1 MSYAPATTR
10 PRQVAGDIRPHH
22 LTVRGMPCLGD
33 MSCTRPGWLAAGL
46 LAAIGLAGCATG
58 SGAYSEPEQARIDA
72 YERAAEQVLQSRGMK
87 GPAPVVRVGTD
98 PSLAAAG
105 RPAGYYTDQGRAAR
119 SGMIVVN
126 RAAVAD
132 DYIAQ
137 AVLSQELAHYV
148 LGHAEGAC
156 RERRLECEIEARIA
170 SVELLMTGWGLEYS
184 DAIRLQY
191 AYLKSVVL
199 AAQRGDVPA
208 APGKSD
214 PCRELQEFATRFK
227 ASASCE

>member
-1 MSYAPATTR
+1 
-10 PRQVAGDIRPHH
+10 
-22 LTVRGMPCLGD
+22 
-33 MSCTRPGWLAAGL
+33 MSCIRSGWLGAGL

-119 SGMIVVN
+119 PGLIVVN
-126 RAAVAD
+126 RSAVAD

-148 LGHAEGAC
+148 LGHADGAC

-199 AAQRGDVPA
+199 AAQRGDVA
-208 APGKSD
+208 VAPGKSD

>member
-1 MSYAPATTR
+1 M
-10 PRQVAGDIRPHH
+10 
-22 LTVRGMPCLGD
+22 
-33 MSCTRPGWLAAGL
+33 
-46 LAAIGLAGCATG
+46 
-58 SGAYSEPEQARIDA
+58 
-72 YERAAEQVLQSRGMK
+72 
-87 GPAPVVRVGTD
+87 RVGTD
-98 PSLAAAG
+98 PSLAGAG
-105 RPAGYYTDQGRAAR
+105 RPAGYYTDQGRR
-119 SGMIVVN
+119 IVVN

-148 LGHAEGAC
+148 LGHADGAC

-191 AYLKSVVL
+191 AYLKSVLL
-199 AAQRGDVPA
+199 AAQRGEVPA
-208 APGKSD
+208 TPGKSD

-227 ASASCE
+227 AQASCE

>member
-1 MSYAPATTR
+1 
-10 PRQVAGDIRPHH
+10 
-22 LTVRGMPCLGD
+22 MPCLGD
-33 MSCTRPGWLAAGL
+33 MSCIRSGWLGAGL

-119 SGMIVVN
+119 PGLIVVN
-126 RAAVAD
+126 RSAVAD

-148 LGHAEGAC
+148 LGHADGAC

-199 AAQRGDVPA
+199 AAQRGDVA
-208 APGKSD
+208 VAPGKSD

>member
-1 MSYAPATTR
+1 MGR
-10 PRQVAGDIRPHH
+10 KRWGR
-22 LTVRGMPCLGD
+22 LGV
-33 MSCTRPGWLAAGL
+33 CLAAAL
-46 LAAIGLAGCATG
+46 GLAGCATG
-58 SGAYSEPEQARIDA
+58 SGTYTEPEQARIDA
-72 YERAAEQVLQSRGMK
+72 YERAAEQILQSRGMR
-87 GPAPVVRVGTD
+87 GPAPAVRVGTD
-98 PSLAAAG
+98 PSLAGAG
-105 RPAGYYTDQGRAAR
+105 RPAGYYTEQGRR
-119 SGMIVVN
+119 IVVN

-148 LGHAEGAC
+148 LGHADNAC

-199 AAQRGDVPA
+199 AAQRGEVPA
-208 APGKSD
+208 TPGKSD

-227 ASASCE
+227 AQASCE

>member
-1 MSYAPATTR
+1 MW
-10 PRQVAGDIRPHH
+10 G
-22 LTVRGMPCLGD
+22 
-33 MSCTRPGWLAAGL
+33 LAAALALGL
-46 LAAIGLAGCATG
+46 TGCATG
-58 SGAYSEPEQARIDA
+58 SSRYTEPEQARIDA
-72 YERAAEQVLQSRGMK
+72 YERAAEQVLESRGMK
-87 GPAPVVRVGTD
+87 GPAPAVRIGTD
-98 PSLAAAG
+98 PALAGAR
-105 RPAGYYTDQGRAAR
+105 RPAGYYTDHARFGDLGRPG
-119 SGMIVVN
+119 SIVVN

-148 LGHAEGAC
+148 LGHLDGRC
-156 RERRLECEIEARIA
+156 RDRHLECEIEARIA

-199 AAQRGDVPA
+199 AAQRGEVPA
-208 APGKSD
+208 APGRID
-214 PCRELQEFATRFK
+214 PCRELQEFAARFK